1 MSEAIAKFLQ
11 LADATSASLPKNARF
26 SRLWEGRACRD
37 RGSAIASRSRR
48 NAAAQRREGFSLLE
62 LVVVLVV
69 LSVLTH
75 LAVRELGAMRETKL
89 ARAADRQLDDVR
101 DAAAAF
107 LSDVG
112 RLPRLTAETN
122 GEGEVAYTLSELWKK
137 PAALERRTL
146 VERDGATVAVG
157 WNGPYLRLPFGCDRL
172 RDPWG
177 NPMEREDA
185 AGLPRLLA
193 AADATV
199 TNVCHYGPKGQA
211 AGIRAVSLLP
221 DAGLS
226 SRLSL
231 TVDAGDYDGELVCR
245 WLGPF
250 ENTVTGATAT
260 VLSGGQVTFEGLT
273 PGTKTIV
280 VTKPAA
286 SSGGSVRRI
295 VRLVEVAP
303 GASQVQVKI
312 P

>member
-1 MSEAIAKFLQ
+1 MSSNVNRKAQ
-11 LADATSASLPKNARF
+11 
-26 SRLWEGRACRD
+26 GR
-37 RGSAIASRSRR
+37 S
-48 NAAAQRREGFSLLE
+48 GFSLLE
-62 LVVVLVV
+62 LVVVLAV

-75 LAVRELGAMRETKL
+75 LAVRELGAMREGKL
-89 ARAADRQLDDVR
+89 VQAADRQLDAIR
-101 DAAAAF
+101 EASAAF

-122 GEGEVAYTLSELWKK
+122 RAGEVAYTLSELWKK
-137 PAALERRTL
+137 PASLDYRKL

-185 AGLPRLLA
+185 AGLPRLFA
-193 AADATV
+193 ASDSTV
-199 TNVCHYGPKGQA
+199 TNVCHYGPKGQLD
-211 AGIRAVSLLP
+211 GRRAVSLLP
-221 DAGLS
+221 GAGLS
-226 SRLSL
+226 CRLAL
-231 TVDAGDYDGELVCR
+231 AVDAGDYDGELVCR

-250 ENTVTGATAT
+250 ENTVTGGTAT

-280 VTKPAA
+280 VTKPAPA
-286 SSGGSVRRI
+286 AGGAARRI

-303 GASQVQVKI
+303 GASPIQVKI